1 MAQLYAIEDTTMIA
15 LADATRG
22 IVGATRLEPGDPVPF
37 ENPISKTPNAT
48 GFDTRDGDYSSSYS
62 KYDVITVPGAK
73 KIVVDVA
80 YQTEGTNYDYL
91 QVASGALTSMPS
103 TATKY
108 GGKTLTRKT
117 LTFENTDTITF
128 YFKSDTSDG
137 SYLGYYAECAGYDEN
152 DNLITELPS
161 YVEVPN
167 TLTIGEI
174 IEELSMISPPVL
186 HCVSKIPTEKLTYYY
201 KGDEGLSASN
211 FDQVKINVEE
221 YNPSQLIL
229 ILRGGTSSNY
239 TAGDVVL
246 FYDGATWTKVAGFGS
261 SSISTAINVNNITFN
276 DNIIHVKLSSI
287 MMISNQGFQ
296 LFYTA

>member
-1 MAQLYAIEDTTMIA
+1 MAQLYAIEDTTMTA

-22 IVGATRLEPGDPVPF
+22 IVGATRLEPGEPVPF
-37 ENPISKTPNAT
+37 ENPISKTPNAID
-48 GFDTRDGDYSSSYS
+48 FETRNGDYSSSYS

-91 QVASGALTSMPS
+91 QIASGELTSMPS

-117 LTFENTDTITF
+117 FTFEDTDTITF
-128 YFKSDTSDG
+128 YFKSDTSG
-137 SYLGYYAECAGYDEN
+137 GGYLGYYAECAGYDEN
-152 DNLITELPS
+152 DNLITALPS

-174 IEELSMISPPVL
+174 IEELSMISPPII
-186 HCVSKIPTEKLTYYY
+186 HCVSKIPDEKLTYYY
-201 KGDEGLSASN
+201 KGDEGLSYSN

-239 TAGDVVL
+239 TGGDVVL
-246 FYDGATWTKVAGFGS
+246 FYDGATWTEVAGFGS
-261 SSISTAINVNNITFN
+261 SSISTAVNVNNITFN
-276 DNIIHVKLSSI
+276 NNIIHVKLSSL
-287 MMISNQGFQ
+287 MMIGNQGFQ